1 MIYYE
6 KKEVNNIGGIMSEYI
21 NEDILNNEGFKKMQA
36 IAEEVRKWPEWKLNL
51 SGIDNYSQNQ
61 METETNTEDQPE

>member
-1 MIYYE
+1 
-6 KKEVNNIGGIMSEYI
+6 MSEYI

-36 IAEEVRKWPEWKLNL
+36 IANEVRKWPEWKQNL

-61 METETNTEDQPE
+61 METENNTEDQPE

>member
-1 MIYYE
+1 
-6 KKEVNNIGGIMSEYI
+6 MSEHI

-36 IAEEVRKWPEWKLNL
+36 IAEKVRKWPEWKQNL

-61 METETNTEDQPE
+61 RETEISPEDQSK

>member
-1 MIYYE
+1 
-6 KKEVNNIGGIMSEYI
+6 MSEHI

-36 IAEEVRKWPEWKLNL
+36 IAEKVRKWPEWKQNL

-61 METETNTEDQPE
+61 RETEISTEDQSK

>member
-1 MIYYE
+1 
-6 KKEVNNIGGIMSEYI
+6 MSEYI

-36 IAEEVRKWPEWKLNL
+36 IAEKVSKWPEWKQNL

-61 METETNTEDQPE
+61 METETNTEDQPK